1 MGSLFFYIESIY
13 NQQMIDTV
21 KSCLLTGAL
30 GDAYGSRFEQ
40 SDLPAKEEHW
50 NFTSDLNYM
59 LATCSSI
66 SREKTVDTEKIAA
79 GMRSWYMNQQLSGL
93 EGETQRALTELLGA
107 QHWNTVGKEGDSGG
121 NSPALR
127 IAPLAFALDPIQTR
141 DQETI
146 REICAITHQGQEPYA
161 GALAV
166 VCSIRFIQNDRQNFL
181 PRVIKVLPDSQV
193 KDQLVLLSE
202 TSGKRIRDVGR
213 QFGCGN
219 SVHESVA
226 FAIYAAQQ
234 APEVGLVTMMNEVV
248 AAGGDT
254 DANCSIAGYI
264 AGAYLGSHAIP
275 SEWMTK
281 LKAIEEYEDHYQTMV
296 EFAAFIQSQSGIQTL
311 F

>member
-1 MGSLFFYIESIY
+1 
-13 NQQMIDTV
+13 MIDTV
-21 KSCLLTGAL
+21 KSCLLSGAL

-50 NFTSDLNYM
+50 NFTSDLSYM
-59 LATCSSI
+59 MASCSSI
-66 SREKTVDTEKIAA
+66 AQEQSVDPGKIAA
-79 GMRSWYMNQQLSGL
+79 AMRTWYMNQQLSGL
-93 EGETQRALTELLGA
+93 EGEILKALTELLEA
-107 QHWNTVGKEGDSGG
+107 QHWNTVGKEGESGG

-127 IAPLAFALDPIQTR
+127 IAPLAFALDPLKSE

-146 REICAITHQGQEPYA
+146 REICQITHASEESFA

-166 VCSIRFIQNDRQNFL
+166 VCSIRFIQNDRQNFVS
-181 PRVIKVLPDSQV
+181 RVIKTLPDSKV
-193 KDQLVLLSE
+193 KEQLVLLSK

-219 SVHESVA
+219 PVHESVA

-254 DANCSIAGYI
+254 DANCSMAGYV
-264 AGAYLGSHAIP
+264 AGAYLGSNAIP
-275 SEWMTK
+275 PEWMAK
-281 LKAIEEYEDHYQTMV
+281 LKAIDEFEDHYQTMLA
-296 EFAAFIQSQSGIQTL
+296 FAGYIQNQSGIQTL